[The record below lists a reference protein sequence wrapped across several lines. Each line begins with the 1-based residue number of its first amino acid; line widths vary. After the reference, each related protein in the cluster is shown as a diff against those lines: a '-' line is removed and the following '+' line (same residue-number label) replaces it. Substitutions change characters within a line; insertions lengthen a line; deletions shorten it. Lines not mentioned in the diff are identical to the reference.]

1 MAKEHCEC
9 LQKVQHFAAKSGVCK
24 IVIQYDEKKIF
35 IKIKCRTR
43 TRCQQVTRA
52 RKVRGTIETNGNG
65 RKTINCTK
73 NCTSHNG
80 PAHTAIAHN
89 CWKWNGA
96 PHRYNDK
103 TKLLC
108 LSRAHV
114 IFSHTETQLWSSLN
128 FLNFYPNAHKR
139 TPNAQHAFLQKKN
152 TNSVSFVR
160 INSQFHYEGWSSQ
173 EIKGW
178 MIIFYFL
185 HIFLLA
191 RKSIQ
196 GQCERYVWMEILIEK
211 AFENDWKLLKI
222 TKMVFQHWFAPCS
235 RSI

>member
-103 TKLLC
+103 NEIIMFEQSTRNFLAHRNTIVKLVKLFKLLSQC
-108 LSRAHV
+108 
-114 IFSHTETQLWSSLN
+114 TQT
-128 FLNFYPNAHKR
+128 NA
-139 TPNAQHAFLQKKN
+139 
-152 TNSVSFVR
+152 
-160 INSQFHYEGWSSQ
+160 
-173 EIKGW
+173 
-178 MIIFYFL
+178 
-185 HIFLLA
+185 
-191 RKSIQ
+191 
-196 GQCERYVWMEILIEK
+196 
-211 AFENDWKLLKI
+211 
-222 TKMVFQHWFAPCS
+222 
-235 RSI
+235 